1 MSVKLERDFYLR
13 EDVAEVSRDLIGKV
27 LCTRIGGAFTAGM
40 ITETEAY
47 SGRNDRACHA
57 NNGLRTNRT
66 EVMYRRGGT
75 AYVYLC
81 YGIHHLFNVVTNQEE
96 RADAVLVRAVKPLEG
111 LDTMLER
118 RGMGR
123 REPALTAGPGRLTQ
137 ALGITTDFY
146 GADLLGD
153 TIWIEN
159 RQLLPT
165 DTEITSDA
173 RVGVEYAG
181 EHARR
186 PWRFYPSGSRWV
198 SKK

>member
-1 MSVKLERDFYLR
+1 MKLERDFYLR
-13 EDVAEVSRDLIGKV
+13 DDVAEVSRDLLGKV

-57 NNGLRTNRT
+57 SNGRRTDRT

-81 YGIHHLFNVVTNQEE
+81 YGIHHLFNVVTNREE

-111 LDTMLER
+111 LDIMLER
-118 RGMGR
+118 RKMEK

-137 ALGITTDFY
+137 ALGITTDLY
-146 GADLLGD
+146 GTDLLGD

-159 RQLLPT
+159 RELFPA
-165 DTEITSDA
+165 DPDITSDG

-181 EHARR
+181 EDARR
-186 PWRFYPSGSRWV
+186 PWRFYPAGSRWV
-198 SKK
+198 SRK